1 MTLPSLEPST
11 KSVPACKKPIRTWKR
26 SGRSCLQGTGSKARE
41 VIHGAEN
48 HLLRRSAPSARC
60 LGGTFRTLHVPLSR
74 DVLVVPSKASQEFVV
89 AASHSTAPTGT
100 HYTMGYQRL
109 GQPADSRHGASHGG
123 LNHSFADFDREQI
136 GSCSHRPVAQ

>member
-41 VIHGAEN
+41 VIHGAAN

-100 HYTMGYQRL
+100 NCTRGLSTTRTA
-109 GQPADSRHGASHGG
+109 ADSRQGASHGG
-123 LNHSFADFDREQI
+123 LNHSFAGFDRDQI
-136 GSCSHRPVAQ
+136 GSCSHCPVAQ